1 MNNMF
6 RTEDSLIDDERYDR
20 RQRAAWVRTT
30 DRRRRRRIARSR
42 PVGLSI
48 RQLDRWIPGG
58 LRGKKAAKDQ
68 VVGAEQLHAL
78 RGVIAGSSNLPEIDS
93 LKLELYIHAGLHVRE
108 IAALRL
114 ADVTE
119 EDGSLSDIIRVAA
132 DPGRGRRRRSVA
144 MHPRVAEAIEAV
156 RRRHPHLQN
165 IASWQPRQKIRRQ
178 SATALLAWFNSLYVR
193 AGLCSADGTLD
204 EPLDRGRIAMGFGAL
219 RCDADEDTDDSYSR
233 RDIRK
238 KPRARRRRKETDFI
252 VGDEPEVF
260 AASRHFRVAGDRA

>member
-6 RTEDSLIDDERYDR
+6 RAEDSLIDDERYDR

-68 VVGAEQLHAL
+68 VAGAEQLHAL
-78 RGVIAGSSNLPEIDS
+78 RGVIAGSSNLPQIDS

-119 EDGSLSDIIRVAA
+119 EDGSLSDIIRVVA

-156 RRRHPHLQN
+156 RRRHPQLQN

-193 AGLCSADGTLD
+193 AGLCSADGRLGELGAGVPASIELGPLHFD
-204 EPLDRGRIAMGFGAL
+204 EENEDGCL
-219 RCDADEDTDDSYSR
+219 RP
-233 RDIRK
+233 DIRK
-238 KPRARRRRKETDFI
+238 KPRTRRRRKQTDFI
-252 VGDEPEVF
+252 IGDEPELF
-260 AASRHFRVAGDRA
+260 AVSRDFRVAGDRA

>member
-1 MNNMF
+1 MNNMY
-6 RTEDSLIDDERYDR
+6 RAEDSLIDDERYDR

-30 DRRRRRRIARSR
+30 DRRRRRRITRGR
-42 PVGLSI
+42 PIGLSI

-68 VVGAEQLHAL
+68 LVGAAQLHAL
-78 RGVIAGSSNLPEIDS
+78 RGMIAGSSNLPEIDR

-132 DPGRGRRRRSVA
+132 DPGRARRRRSVA

-156 RRRHPHLQN
+156 RRRHPQLQN

-193 AGLCSADGTLD
+193 AGLCSADGRLG
-204 EPLDRGRIAMGFGAL
+204 ELGATFPASVEFEAL
-219 RCDADEDTDDSYSR
+219 HCDVQEDIGDSCLR
-233 RDIRK
+233 RDVRK
-238 KPRARRRRKETDFI
+238 KPRPRRRRKETDFA
-252 VGDEPEVF
+252 VGDEPGVF
-260 AASRHFRVAGDRA
+260 AAPRDFRVAGDRA